1 MKKLYALLV
10 LIVTSML
17 MTTWIY
23 AQTVTITSI
32 SPAGP
37 YCSGDAV
44 TVTYTVTSPSNFA
57 QNQDF
62 KVEISDASGTYQ
74 ATPPVIGS
82 RDNADDGG
90 SINVTIPT
98 VASTGTGYTI
108 QVSAYRHSDG
118 SHTTT
123 SASSSA
129 FTINPIPTPTLTPSS
144 TNVCK
149 NGNITYTTEA
159 SMSSYVW
166 GFGALTLGTDYAI
179 VSGATAGS
187 NTAVIQWLTT
197 GTNSISINYTASGC
211 TNPSAT
217 SSAVTVHSLPT
228 ITYSPAAPTDACLGA
243 PVTYTT
249 QSGKSN
255 YMWLVPGS
263 TLGTDYTI
271 TGGGTNDNSA
281 TITWLT
287 TGAKSVAVNY
297 QNGNGCGAASAT
309 TANTTVHALPVASFT
324 SAPGAPVC
332 PNVATTYTTQS
343 GAAAGSYVWTIPGTQ
358 GTDYTKTGG
367 TTNSNT
373 ATITWLTSG
382 SKTVTVN
389 YEDANGCS
397 SVANASNTVTVNQ
410 IVSTPDFGVLGST
423 SARCQAAGVLSYPA
437 SAANSTSITY
447 SLDGPSITGG
457 NSINTTTG
465 DVTYLSTWTGTSV
478 ITASAAGC
486 GGPKTA
492 THTVTNN
499 SLVGPASFTM
509 GATSTRCQGAG
520 NVTYTANATNNTGLS
535 YALDAASV
543 TAGNSINSGNG
554 KVTYDANFSG
564 TSVITVTANGCT
576 PQTATHTVTI
586 VGNPVFAMGATS
598 ARCQAF
604 GTVTYAATATN
615 ATGISYSLDA
625 ASTTAGNVIN
635 SATGQVTYSN
645 TYSGNS
651 TITATATGCGT
662 NLTSTH
668 AVTINP
674 SVGAVSF
681 VGASATACQGSSVT
695 YTATASNASSITYS
709 LDAASITAGN
719 SINATTGL
727 VHYANSFTGT
737 SYVTAT
743 ATGCGVTTTATQ
755 TVVITPVVTQPI
767 FNVGPLDTIC
777 QNAGNITYTASAANT
792 IAPMSYSLSPGA
804 AGSINS
810 ATGVLTYNATYTGAL
825 TITAT
830 ATGCNGTSTKDFD
843 VYVRPTVAAPVFGAG
858 SITLRKQGSGVNT
871 FSATAAN
878 ASSIIYSMSPAS
890 AGNIVS
896 NSGDVTWNP
905 TFSGNDTITATAF
918 GCNATP
924 ATKHIVTV
932 VQTPIFIL
940 GASSTR
946 CQGSGNQVY
955 TANSSNGAVSYSL
968 RTLPNNP
975 GTTINNSTG
984 LVTYSSNFFGT
995 AIISAVA
1002 TNGAVTTDSA
1012 QHIVT
1017 VNKAPQLTAP
1027 TPTAKTICSGDSTR
1041 ISLVATSGA
1050 GSSFTYVTA
1059 GGPFITGK
1067 SGGVLSYINQA
1078 LVNTSNANP
1087 DSIYY
1092 IVTVTSAALCP
1103 SLVPDSILVRVNPK
1117 PVLAALLP
1125 RTICSKD
1132 TVNFSL
1138 SASAPSTFV
1147 YTERN
1152 DANIR
1157 NAFGSGGSSIN
1168 QMLENTDS
1176 SSSPITGAVVYRIVP
1191 TSLFGCVGN
1200 ADSVTVTVKPAPR
1213 VIFSPGAA
1221 VARCSGTSSAISLS
1235 ANVPSTF
1242 TWTTAAI
1249 TSKGFVSGNSAGSG
1263 SNINQTLVN
1272 SSNSQSDSII
1282 YTVTPTTVSSSPT
1295 CVGPQS
1301 TVVVTVN
1308 PKPVLTSILSDSV
1321 CSNSST
1327 NTPLSASLPST
1338 YAWSLGTNNGGITGA
1353 TAQPISTALSAIS
1366 QKLVN
1371 PSFVNAG
1378 SIDYIVTPTATVLGN
1393 CVGNPSTVTITVN
1406 PQPKLTS
1413 PTTASICSDTRLK
1426 YTPTSSVATGSTTFT
1441 YDRTAQASSIPNQF
1455 QVTTVGINDSLSS
1468 HYLLDPT
1475 NVDYNFTLKTDAGCV
1490 LGDQHLTVT
1499 VNPTPDTPGIAIF
1512 PLTRLCNGATDMNF
1526 IASRLPDPREYFIWS
1541 TVNAGIPIQKADS
1554 TASQNALIS
1563 FPAAG
1568 NANVVVNSM
1577 SRGFGCKGKP
1587 SVKGFNVSN
1596 AIGAQSINVVLFAN
1610 NLVAQV
1616 SSAEAFQWGFDRKLD
1631 LDSTLIAGQ
1640 TAQNYDTRNGFN
1652 TDVNHYWVMVR
1663 FGDGCVQK
1671 GYFNAPV
1678 LSVTQ
1683 QSNTEGNEMKV
1694 YPNPVQESLSVELIS
1709 KTQGKLSYEIC
1720 DITGRRLLLTQS
1732 DGKRT
1737 QINVSNLT
1745 PGSYSIICLK
1755 DGQRI
1760 ATARFIKN

>member
-1 MKKLYALLV
+1 MKKLCSLLAL
-10 LIVTSML
+10 IATPIF
-17 MTTWIY
+17 MTMPAH
-23 AQTVTITSI
+23 AQTITITSV

-37 YCSGDAV
+37 YCSGSTA
-44 TVTYTVTSPSNFA
+44 TVTYTVTSPSTFST
-57 QNQDF
+57 NQDF
-62 KVEISDASGTYQ
+62 KVEISDASGTYA

-82 RDNADDGG
+82 RNNADDGG
-90 SINVTIPT
+90 SINVTMPT
-98 VASTGTGYTI
+98 VSSSGTGYTI
-108 QVSAYRHSDG
+108 QVTAYKHG
-118 SHTTT
+118 AGTLTAT
-123 SASSSA
+123 SASSAS
-129 FTINPIPTPTLTPSS
+129 FTINPIPNPTLTPST
-144 TNVCK
+144 TNSCK
-149 NGNITYTTEA
+149 DGNVTYTTEA

-166 GFGALTLGTDYAI
+166 GFGAFVLGTDYTL
-179 VSGATAGS
+179 VSGGTSGS
-187 NTAVIQWLTT
+187 NTAVVQWLTT
-197 GTNSISINYTASGC
+197 GSNSISINYTSNGC
-211 TNPSAT
+211 TSPSPT
-217 SSAVTVHSLPT
+217 SSVVTVHSLPT
-228 ITYSPAAPTDACLGA
+228 VTFSPAAPTDACIGTA
-243 PVTYTT
+243 VTYST
-249 QSGKSN
+249 QSGNSN

-263 TLGTDYTI
+263 TLGTDYTL
-271 TGGGTNDNSA
+271 TGGGTSDNSA

-287 TGAKSVAVNY
+287 SGSKTVSVNY

-309 TANTTVHALPVASFT
+309 SANTTVHTLPVASFT
-324 SAPGAPVC
+324 TAPAAPVC

-367 TTNSNT
+367 GTNDQT

-382 SKTVTVN
+382 SKTVEVN

-397 SVANASNTVTVNQ
+397 SSANASNTVLVNQ
-410 IVSTPDFGVLGST
+410 VVSTPDFGVLGTS
-423 SARCQAAGVLSYPA
+423 SARCQAAGTLSYPA
-437 SAANSTSITY
+437 SAAHSTSITY

-457 NSINTTTG
+457 NSINAATG
-465 DVTYLSTWTGTSV
+465 DVTYLSTWNGTSI

-499 SLVGPASFTM
+499 PLVGTPSFTL

-520 NVTYTANATNNTGLS
+520 NITYTASATNSTGLS
-535 YALDAASV
+535 YSLDATST
-543 TAGNSINSGNG
+543 TAGNSINSSNG
-554 KVTYDANFSG
+554 KVTYTSGYSG
-564 TSVITVTANGCT
+564 TSVITVNAAGCT
-576 PQTATHTVTI
+576 PQSATHTVTI
-586 VGNPVFAMGATS
+586 VGNPVFALGATS
-598 ARCQAF
+598 TRCQAF
-604 GTVTYAATATN
+604 GTVTYTATATN
-615 ATGISYSLDA
+615 ATGISYTLDA
-625 ASTTAGNVIN
+625 TSTTAGNVIN

-645 TYSGNS
+645 TYNGNS

-662 NLTSTH
+662 NLTSNH

-674 SVGAVSF
+674 SVGPVSF
-681 VGASATACQGSSVT
+681 VGASSTACQGSSVT
-695 YTATASNASSITYS
+695 YTANASNASSITYS
-709 LDAASITAGN
+709 LDLPSISAGN
-719 SINATTGL
+719 TINSTTGL

-737 SYVTAT
+737 SYITAT
-743 ATGCGVTTTATQ
+743 ATGCGVVTTAVQ
-755 TVVITPVVTQPI
+755 TVVITPIVTQPI

-777 QNAGNITYTASAANT
+777 QNPGNITYTASAANT
-792 IAPMSYSLSPGA
+792 IAPMGYSLSPGA
-804 AGSINS
+804 AGSIGS
-810 ATGVLTYNATYTGAL
+810 LSGVLSYNSSYTGAV

-830 ATGCNGTSTKDFD
+830 ATGCNGTSTNDFH
-843 VYVRPTVAAPVFGAG
+843 VFVRPTVAAPVFGAG

-878 ASSIIYSMSPAS
+878 ASSIIYSMTPAS

-924 ATKHIVTV
+924 TTKHIVTV
-932 VQTPIFIL
+932 VQTPIFFL
-940 GASSTR
+940 GSTSTR
-946 CQGSGNQVY
+946 CQGSGNVVY

-968 RTLPNNP
+968 ITIPNNP
-975 GTTINNSTG
+975 GTTINSSTG
-984 LVTYSSNFFGT
+984 LVSYSSSFFGT
-995 AIISAVA
+995 AIISAIA
-1002 TNGAVTTDSA
+1002 TNGAVTTDTA

-1017 VNKAPQLTAP
+1017 VNKAPELTAP

-1041 ISLVATSGA
+1041 IALVATSGA

-1059 GGPFITGK
+1059 GGAYITGK

-1078 LVNTSNANP
+1078 LVNSSNANP
-1087 DSIYY
+1087 DSFYY
-1092 IVTVTSAALCP
+1092 IVTVTSASFCP

-1117 PVLAALLP
+1117 PVLTALLP

-1138 SASAPSTFV
+1138 SASAPSTFI
-1147 YTERN
+1147 YTERH

-1176 SSSPITGAVVYRIVP
+1176 SSSPLTGAVVYSIVP
-1191 TSLFGCVGN
+1191 TSLVGCVGN

-1213 VIFSPGAA
+1213 VIFSTGAA

-1242 TWTTAAI
+1242 TWTTATI
-1249 TSKGFVSGNSAGSG
+1249 TSKGFVSGNSGGSG

-1272 SSNSQSDSII
+1272 SSNALSDSIT

-1308 PKPVLTSILSDSV
+1308 PKPVLTSILTDSV

-1327 NTPLSASLPST
+1327 STPLSASLPST
-1338 YAWSLGTNNGGITGA
+1338 YAWSLGTNTGGITGA
-1353 TAQPISTALSAIS
+1353 SALSISTALSTIS

-1378 SIDYIVTPTATVLGN
+1378 SIEYIVTPTSTVLGN
-1393 CVGNPSTVTITVN
+1393 CAGNPSTVTITVN

-1413 PTTASICSDTRLK
+1413 PATASVCSDTRLL
-1426 YTPTSSVATGSTTFT
+1426 YLPTSSVATGTTVFT
-1441 YDRTAQASSIPNQF
+1441 YDRTSQVPSIPNQF
-1455 QVTTVGINDSLSS
+1455 QKTTTGINDSLSS
-1468 HYLLDPT
+1468 HYQLDPS

-1490 LGDQHLTVT
+1490 LGNQHLTVT

-1512 PLTRLCNGATDMNF
+1512 PLTKLCNGATDMNF
-1526 IASRLPDPREYFIWS
+1526 STSRMPDPREYFIWNS
-1541 TVNAGIPIQKADS
+1541 VNAGIPIQKADS

-1563 FPAAG
+1563 FPSAG
-1568 NANVVVNSM
+1568 NANVVVTSM

-1596 AIGAQSINVVLFAN
+1596 AIGAQGINVVLFAN

-1616 SSAEAFQWGFDRKLD
+1616 SSAEAFQWGFERKLD
-1631 LDSTLIAGQ
+1631 LDSSLIIGATTQ
-1640 TAQNYDTRNGFN
+1640 SYDTRNGFN
-1652 TDVNHYWVMVR
+1652 TDANNYWVMVR

-1678 LSVTQ
+1678 LSVIQ
-1683 QSNTEGNEMKV
+1683 QNNSEGNEMKV
-1694 YPNPVQESLSVELIS
+1694 YPNPVQEILSVELLS
-1709 KTQGKLSYEIC
+1709 KTQGTLRYKIC
-1720 DITGRRLLLTQS
+1720 DITGRSLLETTNSEKQ
-1732 DGKRT
+1732 T
-1737 QINVSNLT
+1737 QINVRNLA
-1745 PGSYSIICLK
+1745 PGAYSIICLK